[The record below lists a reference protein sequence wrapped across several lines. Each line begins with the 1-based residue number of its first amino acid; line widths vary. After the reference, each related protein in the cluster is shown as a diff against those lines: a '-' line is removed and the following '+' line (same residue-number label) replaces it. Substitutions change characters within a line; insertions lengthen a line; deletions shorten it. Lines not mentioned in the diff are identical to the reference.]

1 MLQVDL
7 RLWLPGKES
16 SDSKKD
22 EKPDKNDKE
31 KGDKEDLDLEMAHR
45 LLRQVGDQFC
55 DLLHQEKDALQ
66 QHMAEG
72 KFQSDLETS
81 RRQFNYVLKYKIKIV

>member
-1 MLQVDL
+1 
-7 RLWLPGKES
+7 
-16 SDSKKD
+16 
-22 EKPDKNDKE
+22 
-31 KGDKEDLDLEMAHR
+31 MAHR

-72 KFQSDLETS
+72 KFLFGRKTWIFGKLLGGLVYNSS
-81 RRQFNYVLKYKIKIV
+81 IK